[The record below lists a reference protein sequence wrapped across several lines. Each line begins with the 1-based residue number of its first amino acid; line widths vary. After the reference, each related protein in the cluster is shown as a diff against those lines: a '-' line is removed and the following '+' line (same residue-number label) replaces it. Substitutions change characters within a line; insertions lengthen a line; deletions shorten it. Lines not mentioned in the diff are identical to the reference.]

1 MSAKKRRKED
11 RGGRGDGDSATQTI
25 RYDTSG
31 AESFE
36 FRVGDPRVQIHRRTK
51 EEVAEAERRF
61 TIQAY

>member
-1 MSAKKRRKED
+1 MSTKKRRKKDE
-11 RGGRGDGDSATQTI
+11 GGKSEGDSATQTI

-36 FRVGDPRVQIHRRTK
+36 FRAGDPRVQIHRRTK
-51 EEVAEAERRF
+51 EEIAEAERRF

>member
-11 RGGRGDGDSATQTI
+11 RSGKGDGDSATRTT

-36 FRVGDPRVQIHRRTK
+36 FRAGDPHVRIHRRTS
-51 EEVAEAERRF
+51 EEIAEAERRF
-61 TIQAY
+61 TVQTH

>member
-1 MSAKKRRKED
+1 MSTKKHRKKD
-11 RGGRGDGDSATQTI
+11 KGGTGEGDSATQTI

-36 FRVGDPRVQIHRRTK
+36 FRADDPRVRIQRRTK
-51 EEVAEAERRF
+51 EEIAEAERRF